1 MSKVISVILTI
12 LKIIWELPQVIVSL
26 FVLCFLAIAGDLN
39 IKHER
44 REISFVI
51 VRSSFIKSSGLSLG
65 LLVFLP
71 MECSD
76 NMLCHEYGHSRQAI
90 FLGWIYLLAVGIPS
104 LILYIIKK
112 TKHKSSEWYHSKY
125 PENWANLLG
134 HAKYNFTE

>member
-1 MSKVISVILTI
+1 MSKLISVILTI

-65 LLVFLP
+65 LMVFLP

-112 TKHKSSEWYHSKY
+112 AKHKSSEWYHSKY
-125 PENWANLLG
+125 PENWADVLG